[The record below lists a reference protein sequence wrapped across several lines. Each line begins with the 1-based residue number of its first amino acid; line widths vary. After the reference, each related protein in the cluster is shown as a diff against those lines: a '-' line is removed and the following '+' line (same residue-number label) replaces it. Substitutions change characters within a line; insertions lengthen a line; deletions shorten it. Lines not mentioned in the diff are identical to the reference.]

1 MNILHNGRP
10 TEASMGNGGSP
21 RWVALAF
28 CDFMFEGKTPLRSNT
43 LQLRMILLSLAQE
56 SPLQWVLPPWTGI
69 RDGSKQE
76 KSGLGLKGLFRREG
90 LLLVGSLLLSGTCQS
105 RPQHAW
111 TGLELNLPQDCVVHG
126 WECPC
131 LLLPL
136 TIFPTLLR
144 QGEHTPLKATPQ
156 KLVVA
161 TVFPAFPSR
170 IREKTKQKKWVIKL
184 LKIH

>member
-1 MNILHNGRP
+1 
-10 TEASMGNGGSP
+10 
-21 RWVALAF
+21 
-28 CDFMFEGKTPLRSNT
+28 
-43 LQLRMILLSLAQE
+43 MILLSLAQE
-56 SPLQWVLPPWTGI
+56 SLLQWMLPPWTGI
-69 RDGSKQE
+69 TDGSKQE

-90 LLLVGSLLLSGTCQS
+90 LLLVGSLLLSRTCQS